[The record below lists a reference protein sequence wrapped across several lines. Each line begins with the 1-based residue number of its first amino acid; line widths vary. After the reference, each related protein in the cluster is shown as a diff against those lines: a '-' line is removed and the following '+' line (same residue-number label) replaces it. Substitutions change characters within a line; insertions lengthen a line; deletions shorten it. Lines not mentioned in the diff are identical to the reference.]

1 LEEAVGAAGAELRS
15 AAGCCSGKDSSVLA
29 VRIPQKPEAHPRS
42 PESTLS
48 QPTAD
53 NHLPTS
59 KSRRAFLVGVILPER
74 TAGGRTAGSLSR
86 AIVEEHLDELAQ
98 LATTAGARVA
108 GRAVQSRKALDPATF
123 IGRGKAEEIAATAIA
138 EGADLLV
145 FDDDLSA
152 GQVKALEE
160 ATGLAVLDR
169 SGLILEI
176 FDQRAQS
183 REART
188 QVELARLN
196 YLLPRLTRRW
206 SHLSRQA
213 GGVGTRGGEG
223 EKQLE
228 QDRRLLRQRIRRLE
242 QDLARIERTRGVQR
256 RGRRGA
262 PIVALTGYTNAG
274 KSTLFNRLTAAGTL
288 AEDRLFATL
297 DAKLRRGTLVPY
309 GASKVSAAAA
319 AGAAAGAGGNGAAA
333 GGHGPGPSAVFADTV
348 GFIRKL
354 PHHLVSSFRSTLGE
368 IAAADLVLHVV
379 DRSHPQWHDQMRV
392 ADEVL
397 DELGV
402 ERCRVITVFNKAD
415 RVPAPSRLPEPAA
428 ADARPAVWISAQ
440 TGEGLDALRVE
451 IARRLRLVATAE
463 PAGRTGTQRGRAA
476 GRAKVDPAPA
486 DLFAAVLG

>member
-1 LEEAVGAAGAELRS
+1 MSPHEIERS
-15 AAGCCSGKDSSVLA
+15 
-29 VRIPQKPEAHPRS
+29 R
-42 PESTLS
+42 
-48 QPTAD
+48 
-53 NHLPTS
+53 
-59 KSRRAFLVGVILPER
+59 SRRVFLVGIFLRGQPGGMER
-74 TAGGRTAGSLSR
+74 
-86 AIVEEHLDELAQ
+86 VEEHLDELAQ
-98 LATTAGARVA
+98 LATSAGAKVV
-108 GRAVQSRKALDPATF
+108 GRAVQSRQAPDPATF
-123 IGRGKAEEIAATAIA
+123 IGKGKAAEVAEAATALK
-138 EGADLLV
+138 ADLLL
-145 FDDDLSA
+145 FDDDLTA

-160 ATGLAVLDR
+160 ATSLSVLDR

-213 GGVGTRGGEG
+213 GGIGMRGGEG

-228 QDRRLLRQRIRRLE
+228 QDRRLLRVRIRRLE
-242 QDLARIERTRGVQR
+242 ADLARIDRTRGQQR
-256 RGRRGA
+256 RGRRGT

-297 DAKLRRGTLVPY
+297 DAKLRRGSLHPGGAAAPY
-309 GASKVSAAAA
+309 AVAVAQDGNGAAAA
-319 AGAAAGAGGNGAAA
+319 AGHPAAGTAGHAAD
-333 GGHGPGPSAVFADTV
+333 SIVFADTV

-368 IAAADLVLHVV
+368 ITAADLVLHLV
-379 DRSHPQWHDQMRV
+379 DRSHPQWYDQMRV

-402 ERCRVITVFNKAD
+402 DRNRVITVFNKCD
-415 RVPAPSRLPEPAA
+415 RLPAA
-428 ADARPAVWISAQ
+428 HATPHDGDAVCISAV
-440 TGEGLDALRVE
+440 TGKGLDDLRAE
-451 IARRLRLVATAE
+451 IVRRLPSLAS
-463 PAGRTGTQRGRAA
+463 AGS
-476 GRAKVDPAPA
+476 
-486 DLFAAVLG
+486 

>member
-1 LEEAVGAAGAELRS
+1 LHS
-15 AAGCCSGKDSSVLA
+15 KDDIQ
-29 VRIPQKPEAHPRS
+29 R
-42 PESTLS
+42 
-48 QPTAD
+48 
-53 NHLPTS
+53 S
-59 KSRRAFLVGVILPER
+59 KSRRVFLVGVILRGQP
-74 TAGGRTAGSLSR
+74 GGAVQ
-86 AIVEEHLDELAQ
+86 VEEHLDELAQ
-98 LATTAGARVA
+98 LAGSAGSRVV
-108 GRAVQSRKALDPATF
+108 GRAAQARQAPDAATF
-123 IGRGKAEEIAATAIA
+123 IGKGKAAEIGAAAA
-138 EGADLLV
+138 GLGADLLL
-145 FDDDLSA
+145 FDDDLTA

-228 QDRRLLRQRIRRLE
+228 QDRRGLRARIRHLE
-242 QDLARIERTRGVQR
+242 QDLVRIERTRGVQR
-256 RGRRGA
+256 HGRRGV
-262 PIVALTGYTNAG
+262 PVVALTGYTNAG
-274 KSTLFNRLTAAGTL
+274 KSTLFNRLTAADTL

-297 DAKLRRGTLVPY
+297 DAKLRRGGL
-309 GASKVSAAAA
+309 GA
-319 AGAAAGAGGNGAAA
+319 NG
-333 GGHGPGPSAVFADTV
+333 GPGKTAVFADTV

-368 IAAADLVLHVV
+368 ITAADLVLHVV

-402 ERCRVITVFNKAD
+402 ERRRVVTVFNKSD
-415 RVPAPSRLPEPAA
+415 RVSPAP
-428 ADARPAVWISAQ
+428 RPVPQNGEALWVSAL
-440 TGEGLDALRVE
+440 TGEGLDALRAE
-451 IARRLRLVATAE
+451 IARRLPELAGGAVPAVPAPRPAAAE
-463 PAGRTGTQRGRAA
+463 VPAGAA
-476 GRAKVDPAPA
+476 LLAGA
-486 DLFAAVLG
+486 